1 MLSDL
6 MIVVHFAIF
15 FFAIE
20 RPISS
25 FALKH
30 GARIRIA
37 VFIQKKKKESVDH
50 DCRKVF
56 RNMSKISFSETRN

>member
-1 MLSDL
+1 

-37 VFIQKKKKESVDH
+37 VFIQKKKKKKESVDH

-56 RNMSKISFSETRN
+56 RNVSKISFSETRN